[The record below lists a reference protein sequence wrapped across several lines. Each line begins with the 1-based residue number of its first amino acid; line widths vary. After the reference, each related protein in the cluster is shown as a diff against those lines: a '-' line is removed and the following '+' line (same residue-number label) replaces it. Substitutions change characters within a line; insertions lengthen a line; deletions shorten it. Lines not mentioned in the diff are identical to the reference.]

1 MIVVVI
7 YWCGLLHKFAWSDS
21 FAIAYPY
28 LWLSNPSPGR
38 LLQQTV
44 VTFHSLIF
52 KCLASWPFSRRNKL
66 KLPTTWANLQHPE
79 SRSAATIHPERKS
92 STAIL
97 RTVIHL
103 PSWKQRCSNHPESR
117 SAASS
122 ESRSAASSESRSA
135 ATIQPES
142 KSFTAI
148 LRTVIHLPSWKQ
160 SCSYHPSWEQIFNC
174 HPENGDTST
183 LLKAE
188 MQLPSWEQICNLYPE
203 SRSAATIL
211 RANQQN
217 IIKQFRKCF
226 NHR

>member
-66 KLPTTWANLQHPE
+66 KLSTTWANLQHPE

-103 PSWKQRCSNHPESR
+103 PSWKAEMQ
-117 SAASS
+117 
-122 ESRSAASSESRSA
+122 
-135 ATIQPES
+135 Q
-142 KSFTAI
+142 
-148 LRTVIHLPSWKQ
+148 
-160 SCSYHPSWEQIFNC
+160 PSWEQICSLFWEQICSLFWEQICSYHPAWEQIFYC
-174 HPENGDTST
+174 HLENSDTST

-188 MQLPSWEQICNLYPE
+188 LQLPSVLRANLQLPSWKRWYIYPPE
-203 SRSAATIL
+203 SRDAATIL
-211 RANQQN
+211 RADL
-217 IIKQFRKCF
+217 
-226 NHR
+226 